1 MISLIKQFD
10 KMFSQLVAQVIN
22 SIQLKKFKIAKVA
35 KVAKEARD
43 NNLLML

>member
-1 MISLIKQFD
+1 MISLTKQFD
-10 KMFSQLVAQVIN
+10 KIFNQLVVQVIN

-35 KVAKEARD
+35 KEAKD